1 MQLKIIIF
9 QKIIINYVRKEMIK
23 LKEEDK
29 VECPICMDKKSQAIT
44 NCKHQNCFNCIKK
57 VNVQCVVVQL
67 LIYLKLFN
75 LNILYYYRL

>member
-44 NCKHQNCFNCIKK
+44 NCKYQNCFNYIKK

-67 LIYLKLFN
+67 LIYLELFN